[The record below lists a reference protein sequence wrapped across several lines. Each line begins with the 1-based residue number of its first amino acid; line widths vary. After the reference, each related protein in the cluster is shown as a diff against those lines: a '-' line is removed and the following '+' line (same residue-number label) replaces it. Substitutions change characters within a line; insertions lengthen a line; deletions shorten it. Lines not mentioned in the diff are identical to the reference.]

1 LTRAPVTIMF
11 PPAEAGR
18 SPSRG
23 ILLSISLREMPAMKV
38 PHV

>member
-11 PPAEAGR
+11 PAAEAGR
-18 SPSRG
+18 PPSRG
-23 ILLSISLREMPAMKV
+23 ILLSISQTEMPAMKV